1 LARPWQ
7 GAAPGLRADGP
18 LTKGVASNVTWSI
31 INKKIIRRVSMKMK
45 IMLMAV
51 MLALAGLALAQQPPQ
66 EQPKP
71 PEQPTQQEPVQAE
84 PVAQVALTVEE
95 AVMCTGVE
103 GRVPQ
108 GVPSAPLA
116 TSTAAA
122 TETKPN
128 ETTTTTE
135 PATPA
140 AAAPTGGGGDPFPF
154 VQGVGKLY
162 CFNKISGATTA
173 TTVKHVWY
181 FGDTVVHTME
191 LSLAG
196 TPWRTWSNKTIPA
209 TWTGTGK
216 VEIQD
221 ASGTVLKTVHF
232 VVQ

>member
-1 LARPWQ
+1 
-7 GAAPGLRADGP
+7 
-18 LTKGVASNVTWSI
+18 
-31 INKKIIRRVSMKMK
+31 MKTK
-45 IMLMAV
+45 IMLLAV
-51 MLALAGLALAQQPPQ
+51 MLTLAVIAAGPSLAQQPPQ

-140 AAAPTGGGGDPFPF
+140 AAAAPTGGSSDPYPF
-154 VQGVGKLY
+154 AVGVGKLY
-162 CFNKISGATTA
+162 CFTKISGATTA
-173 TTVKHVWY
+173 TTVKHLWY

-209 TWTGTGK
+209 TWTGSGK

-221 ASGTVLKTVHF
+221 ASGTVLKTVNF